1 MEGGAAWAGEGA
13 AGIVILLGKTL
24 TELRPPV
31 APGPVLEDTLGS
43 LLVLKLL
50 WPEGPLS
57 VLGRGAV
64 GRQEL
69 PVPGLDVG
77 GLRPAGLHVHSDL
90 LLEILQPEDGTERG
104 VNWCQDIYSEFNFTM
119 PPP

>member
-13 AGIVILLGKTL
+13 AGIVIILGKTL

-31 APGPVLEDTLGS
+31 ASGPVLEDTLGS

-50 WPEGPLS
+50 GPEWPLS

-64 GRQEL
+64 GRQQL
-69 PVPGLDVG
+69 PVPGRLDVG

-90 LLEILQPEDGTERG
+90 LLEILQPDGTERG
-104 VNWCQDIYSEFNFTM
+104 VN
-119 PPP
+119 